1 MARIRTIKPDFFR
14 HLGLF
19 KLEQETGLPI
29 RIAFAGLWTACDR
42 EGRFKWEPETLKL
55 DCLPFDNVDFSRVLD
70 ALTSRGSI
78 VKYVVDGR
86 EYGFVPSFLEH
97 QVVNNREAESKIPVP
112 DVNNIINDLTREPRV
127 NVASVTPLIP
137 AQVEG
142 KGREGKESGTRQ
154 RRATTTPTA
163 FEITSELS
171 EWAKASGVDQS
182 ILASET
188 EKFLDHW
195 RAKGGS
201 FKDWNAAWRKWMRNA
216 RDWAKAPQT
225 QQPPRKAKEFPR

>member
-1 MARIRTIKPDFFR
+1 MARIRTVKPDFFR

-19 KLEQETGLPI
+19 KVEQETKLPI

-42 EGRFKWEPETLKL
+42 EGRFKWEPEILKL

-70 ALTSRGSI
+70 ALWSRGSV
-78 VKYVVDGR
+78 VKYTVDGR
-86 EYGFVPSFLEH
+86 DYGFVPSFPEH
-97 QVVNNREAESKIPVP
+97 QVINNREAESKLPAPTESNV
-112 DVNNIINDLTREPRV
+112 INYLTREPRV
-127 NVASVTPLIP
+127 AVASVTPLIP

-142 KGREGKESGTRQ
+142 KGREGKESSTRQ
-154 RRATTTPTA
+154 RRATPTPNE
-163 FEITSELS
+163 FEITPALS
-171 EWAKASGVDQS
+171 DWATANGVSQS

-201 FKDWNAAWRKWMRNA
+201 FKDWDAAWRKWMRNA
-216 RDWAKAPQT
+216 RDWTKPDKPAEPARFIQ
-225 QQPPRKAKEFPR
+225 EFPA